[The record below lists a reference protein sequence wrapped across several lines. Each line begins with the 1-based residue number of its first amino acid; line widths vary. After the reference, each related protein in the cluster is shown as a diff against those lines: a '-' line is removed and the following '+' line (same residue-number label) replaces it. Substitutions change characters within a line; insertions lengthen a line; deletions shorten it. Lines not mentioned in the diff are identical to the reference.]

1 MGNQGFEKRVAAIT
15 QAVKSISPNDP
26 AIGIGPTGGGDGL
39 DQLVEAIDGL
49 VRRSRES
56 VRSFR
61 NAQEAMLRLQVS
73 DGPGQGDQL
82 SKEHSLLM
90 DTLEENV
97 PDMIYFKDTQSRFIH
112 ISRAHAR
119 MFNLKDATDA
129 IGKTDFDFFGEE
141 HARAAYED
149 EQEIIRTGEPIVNK
163 EEREVWP
170 DRPDTWVLTTKM
182 PLRDHQGAVVGTFGI
197 SRDITE
203 RKRAEE
209 LSRKTEERY
218 RLLFNSIN
226 DAAFVYG
233 LTPDGRP
240 GRITEVNEIACERL
254 GYTRDELLQMS
265 PLDLEAPEGAPIAL
279 KMMAQLKA
287 ETHAVWE
294 GIHLHK
300 TGLRIPVEISNHLFA
315 MAGEPAVLCTVRDI
329 TGRKE
334 LEENLER
341 ERTLLVTLIDN
352 LPDYVS
358 VKDTESRVLI
368 TNTANARVMGLE
380 KAQQAVGRTDLDFF
394 PGPEAERYLAD
405 ERAVIRTG
413 TALINREEESTDR
426 LGNARWTLTTKVPL
440 RNAQGRVM
448 GVVCTGRDITE
459 RKEAEERIQD
469 LARFPDEDPN
479 PVMRVSLDGVIH
491 YGNQASRSFLA
502 SWAGAQGGRIPLVY
516 MPELLQAWA
525 TGEKRKI
532 EVREGKNVFDLTIAP
547 IPSRGYI
554 NLYGR
559 DVTEEKSLSEK
570 FLQAQKMEAIGRLAG
585 GIAHDFNNLLTVIGG
600 YCTLMRE
607 ELAEAS
613 PMLGQVEEIQR
624 ATRQAAGLTSQLL
637 AFSRKQVL
645 IPRVID
651 PNALVRAV
659 ENILARLVG
668 EDIELRTFLDPEA
681 GNIKADPGQIEQVLM
696 NLVVNARD
704 AMPEGGKLTIEIS
717 NRTLASAY
725 ALEHPGARAG
735 DYVRL
740 AVSDTGHGMDQE
752 VLSHVFEPFFTTKD
766 RGKGT
771 GLGLSTV
778 YGIVKQSDGYI
789 ACYSEPGKGTSFT
802 IYFPRTTE
810 SRDRTAAPVSSV
822 ATLRGSETILLV
834 EDEEMVRQFTKTL
847 LENSGYTVI
856 GVPGGREALAV
867 MESHK
872 CGFAMLVTD
881 VVMPQMSGREL
892 ARRLLRVCPKVKVL
906 FVSGY
911 TGNAIVHRG
920 MLDPGIDFMQKPFE
934 SREFL
939 GKIREIMDRPSEG

>member
-1 MGNQGFEKRVAAIT
+1 MGTQGFEKRVADIT
-15 QAVKSISPNDP
+15 EAVRNISPNDSTT
-26 AIGIGPTGGGDGL
+26 GICSTGKRDGL
-39 DQLVEAIDGL
+39 DQLVEAIDDL
-49 VRRSRES
+49 LRKSRES
-56 VRSFR
+56 VKSFR
-61 NAQEAMLRLQVS
+61 NAQDAMLQLQV
-73 DGPGQGDQL
+73 PGGAKQEEKL
-82 SKEHSLLM
+82 VEERNLLM

-141 HARAAYED
+141 HARAAFED

-170 DRPDTWVLTTKM
+170 DRPDAWVLTTKM
-182 PLRDHQGAVVGTFGI
+182 PLRDHQGAIVGTFGI

-209 LSRKTEERY
+209 LSRKSQERY

-233 LTPDGRP
+233 LALDGRP
-240 GRITEVNEIACERL
+240 GRITEANKIACERL
-254 GYTRDELLQMS
+254 GYTRDEFLQMT
-265 PLDLEAPEGAPIAL
+265 PLDLDAPEGAPIAL

-300 TGLRIPVEISNHLFA
+300 TGVRIPVEISNHLFD
-315 MAGEPAVLCTVRDI
+315 MAGQPAVLCTVRDI

-341 ERTLLVTLIDN
+341 ERTLLETLIDN

-368 TNTANARVMGLE
+368 TNKANARVMGLE
-380 KAQQAVGRTDLDFF
+380 KAQEAVGRTDFDFF
-394 PGPEAERYLAD
+394 PPVEAARYFAD
-405 ERAVIRTG
+405 ERAVMQNG
-413 TALINREEESTDR
+413 TAMINMEEESTDR
-426 LGNARWTLTTKVPL
+426 RGHTRWTLTTKVPL
-440 RNAQGRVM
+440 KNAQGKVM

-459 RKEAEERIQD
+459 RKEADERIQD

-479 PVMRVSLDGVIH
+479 PVMRVSLDGAIH
-491 YGNQASRSFLA
+491 YGNQASRSFLTT
-502 SWAGAQGGRIPLVY
+502 WAGAQSGRIPLAY
-516 MPELLQAWA
+516 MPELLKAWA
-525 TGEKRKI
+525 TSEKRRI
-532 EVREGKNVFDLTIAP
+532 EVREGKNVFELTIAP

-607 ELAEAS
+607 ELVEAS
-613 PMLGQVEEIQR
+613 PMRGQVEEIQR
-624 ATRQAAGLTSQLL
+624 ASRQAAGLTSQLL

-645 IPRVID
+645 IPRVIN
-651 PNALVRAV
+651 PIALLRAV

-668 EDIELRTFLDPEA
+668 EDVELRTFLDPEA

-696 NLVVNARD
+696 NLVANARD

-717 NRTLASAY
+717 NRTLDNAY
-725 ALEHPGARAG
+725 ALEHPGAKAG
-735 DYVRL
+735 EYVRL
-740 AVSDTGHGMDQE
+740 AVSDTGRGMSQE
-752 VLSHVFEPFFTTKD
+752 VLSHVFEPFFTTKE

-778 YGIVKQSDGYI
+778 YGIVKQSDGYV
-789 ACYSEPGKGTSFT
+789 ACYSEPGRGTSFT
-802 IYFPRTTE
+802 IYFPRTAE
-810 SRDRTAAPVSSV
+810 SGDRTAAPVSSV
-822 ATLRGSETILLV
+822 ATLTGSETILLV

-847 LENSGYTVI
+847 LEKSGYTVI

-867 MESHK
+867 IESHK

-892 ARRLLRVCPKVKVL
+892 ARKLMQARPEVKVL

-939 GKIREIMDRPSEG
+939 AKVREILDRPSA